1 MGRAGVSLRLPLFE
15 GGANRSLARSNQS
28 QAQAAAFKR
37 EDVAQ
42 ELESLFAAAQDVLS
56 ALDVETALATELSAK
71 AAQAAELTYRAYNAG
86 AVTFLEVD
94 DANLSALQSKL
105 MLSELNIRR
114 LNGLAVL
121 DSLGK

>member
-1 MGRAGVSLRLPLFE
+1 MEA
-15 GGANRSLARSNQS
+15 
-28 QAQAAAFKR
+28 
-37 EDVAQ
+37 
-42 ELESLFAAAQDVLS
+42 LFASAQDSLS
-56 ALDVETALATELSAK
+56 ALDIEMDLAKQLSDK
-71 AAQAAELTYRAYNAG
+71 AAQAASLTYQAYNAG

-105 MLSELNIRR
+105 MLNELNIRR